1 MEKAKF
7 FAEYRHRKYN
17 ENITEITYEYRGH
30 KYTVDINHN
39 KGNEPLAWQH
49 KNAQGRI
56 DTIIEMEERG
66 NKENQSGISVD
77 EALEELL
84 NFWDN

>member
-1 MEKAKF
+1 MEKARLVSKYS
-7 FAEYRHRKYN
+7 YRLYN
-17 ENITEITYEYRGH
+17 EYITEIEYAYKGH

-56 DTIIEMEERG
+56 DAIVEIEEKG
-66 NKENQSGISVD
+66 KKQSGISVD
-77 EALEELL
+77 EALEELF
-84 NFWDN
+84 NYWNN

>member
-7 FAEYRHRKYN
+7 LSKYRYRKYN

-39 KGNEPLAWQH
+39 KRNEPLAWQH
-49 KNAQGRI
+49 RNAQGRI
-56 DTIIEMEERG
+56 DTIIEIE
-66 NKENQSGISVD
+66 NKKQEKSGISVD
-77 EALEELL
+77 EALQEFLKYC
-84 NFWDN
+84 DN

>member
-7 FAEYRHRKYN
+7 LSKYRYRKYN

-49 KNAQGRI
+49 RNAQGRI
-56 DTIIEMEERG
+56 DTIIEIE
-66 NKENQSGISVD
+66 NKKQEKSGISVD
-77 EALEELL
+77 EALQEFLKYC
-84 NFWDN
+84 DN